1 MRGALAA
8 VGVALAFG
16 LAGPTVAV
24 AQDPDLAGEWHL
36 DSIAGGTTPDTSGH
50 GDNGTVGGTPTAVA
64 DARFGQGVHFPAK
77 TSYISALNTT
87 TLQPRNVSV
96 LAWVRSS
103 STPGNVEAIVA
114 QGAQSGCSFASYAL
128 YTGGSA
134 DNTPSTRGVRF
145 YVYAPGNAANTTPR
159 TPPAPLSIWDGHWH
173 AILGTFDGSAVRLYV
188 DGQEVGA
195 PVTLNTP
202 GPIGY
207 NLDLTKDFWIGNF
220 AGGAQCIEQTQF
232 AGDID
237 EVRVWDR
244 ALTDAEAAYVSSS
257 TATTPPEL
265 PIPGP
270 PPPPPANPPHNTTA
284 PSISQLFTAGGPTG
298 TYFCN
303 NGTWTNL
310 PSPPGY
316 TYRWI
321 ATENGKPVTVG
332 DGQTFSP
339 TSAVWGY
346 PIVCE
351 VTVQGPTTP
360 ISASSNSVFFT
371 SAGLNKLPPAYG
383 DIRVKGIDVFQIVQP
398 NAGALAFG
406 YPSGTFTTYCGGGT
420 PTAFVPI
427 PRSFFCSPGANPQDA
442 MQHTDY
448 AGVKLDSDKST
459 TAAVYINTVNV
470 PPSDPN
476 LPISVE
482 LSGTSNG
489 KSLGD
494 PLVLPAPT
502 PQASN
507 FAVVMADERD
517 TRSDQ
522 VQFHLPSSWTAQGN
536 LTLTAHILFPKPDFG
551 PTYGAFQCPS
561 PTDPPGDAYQI
572 NQYPRPNCDTDDT
585 FTLNDIPFEQ
595 FVGPIFQS
603 VQLLTHAQ
611 TGFSQTPDQ
620 VMAAAKYLY
629 PGGSRFSFGS
639 YSSSSIDI
647 DAASKVTV
655 DSKGNCVDS
664 AGNATGGTASGGQAI
679 RVCRWYAIDA
689 LMGQWVASNPARTR
703 SCRSI
708 LCNTYRRNYDGILAV
723 SNYDSGGGIV
733 GCSAGSFCP
742 EPGVQ
747 HPVGNDVSK
756 VSVSGPSAANTGW
769 LIVNTTVHPVQGSSH
784 ELGHWLTLPHAGSA
798 TGPCKN
804 APLNETWPGD
814 DSGRLQGVRFNAT
827 TGFRATPA
835 VDGTPSARVIYDF
848 MTYCGDFRDR
858 RPTLAQTRRG
868 TSPAAYPG
876 NTWLSARNW
885 QHVAAALDAMA
896 VRLHL
901 KLQQFPGGRLPLPAR
916 EASTAV
922 AVGVAGPSSGVITR
936 IVPTPGQ
943 TAVPSVAASPYRL
956 RSLGAGGKVLLD
968 AGIRIQP
975 PGEIRT
981 TSADGAFAGAVA
993 PNASAVELVLGGRVL
1008 ARKDRSRPPHVTLQL
1023 PRRGIHL
1030 RRGQRLSL
1038 RWRGSDPDSKSLQ
1051 VTIAVSSDG
1060 GATWRSAFIGP
1071 NRGRVSLPATAL
1083 AGSKRERVRVTL
1095 NDGFSAASATSATF
1109 KAPGSPPQ
1117 AQIIAPVAGDTILA
1131 GQRTRL
1137 VATAVNDQNQTLTG
1151 RSLTWFAGRRRLG
1164 SGATLKVRLSAGKV
1178 TLRLVARGSVGISR
1192 TVTERL
1198 TVTAAKLRVTSLS
1211 VPQRVK
1217 KGANTVTITLRTSST
1232 SKLVVGRKHYTV
1244 RTRSTRITLS
1254 LPAKPAVGLVK
1265 VPFTLSPRSRSVTG
1279 KIRGSVWVV
1288 RT

>member
-1 MRGALAA
+1 MVGLVLALGIAA
-8 VGVALAFG
+8 
-16 LAGPTVAV
+16 PSVAV

-64 DARFGQGVHFPAK
+64 DARFGPGVHFPAK
-77 TSYISALNTT
+77 TDYISAGNTA

-114 QGAQSGCSFASYAL
+114 QGAESGCSFASYAL

-145 YVYAPGNAANTTPR
+145 YVYAPGNLANTTPR
-159 TPPAPLSIWDGHWH
+159 TPPAPLTIWDGHWH

-220 AGGAQCIEQTQF
+220 AGGAQCSEQTQF
-232 AGDID
+232 AGDVD
-237 EVRVWDR
+237 EVRVWNR

-270 PPPPPANPPHNTTA
+270 PPPPPANPPQNTTA

-303 NGTWTNL
+303 SGTWTNL

-321 ATENGKPVTVG
+321 ATENGKAVTIA
-332 DGQTFSP
+332 DGQTFRP
-339 TSAVWGY
+339 TNAIYGY

-351 VTVQGPTTP
+351 VTVQGPTAPVT
-360 ISASSNSVFFT
+360 ATSNSVFFT
-371 SAGLNKLPPAYG
+371 VAGLNKLPPVFG
-383 DIRVKGIDVFQIVQP
+383 DVRVKGIDVFQIVQP
-398 NAGALAFG
+398 NSEAVAYWPNGSFFHQ
-406 YPSGTFTTYCGGGT
+406 PCSGGT
-420 PTAFVPI
+420 PSSYFEVGSTFQT
-427 PRSFFCSPGANPQDA
+427 FCIVNQNDPQQA
-442 MQHTDY
+442 MQQTDY
-448 AGVKLDSDKST
+448 DGVTLDSDKRT
-459 TAAVYINTVNV
+459 TAIVYVNTVNV
-470 PPSDPN
+470 APSDPN

-482 LSGTSNG
+482 LSGTING
-489 KSLGD
+489 QSLGD
-494 PLVLPAPT
+494 PLVLPAPQ
-502 PQASN
+502 PIRASDSPT
-507 FAVVMADERD
+507 VTSEERADRAN
-517 TRSDQ
+517 Q
-522 VQFHLPSSWTAQGN
+522 VQFLLPAAWTAPGH
-536 LTLTAHILFPKPDFG
+536 LKLTAHVVFPKPDFG
-551 PTYGAFQCPS
+551 PSYGALQCATPN
-561 PTDPPGDAYQI
+561 DPQGETAVLAAY
-572 NQYPRPNCDTDDT
+572 PKPNCDTDDT
-585 FTLNDIPFEQ
+585 YTLSNIPFEQ

-639 YSSSSIDI
+639 YSPSSIDI
-647 DAASKVTV
+647 DAASQVTV

-679 RVCRWYAIDA
+679 RVCRWNAIDT
-689 LMGQWVASNPARTR
+689 LMAQWVASNPARTR
-703 SCRSI
+703 LCRSI
-708 LCNTYRRNYDGILAV
+708 LCNTYRRNYDAVLAV
-723 SNYDSGGGIV
+723 SNYDSGGGIL
-733 GCSAGSFCP
+733 GCNAGSFCP

-756 VSVSGPSAANTGW
+756 VSLSGPSAANTGW
-769 LIVNTTVHPVQGSSH
+769 LIVNTSVHPVQGSSH

-814 DSGRLQGVRFNAT
+814 DSGRLQSARFNPV

-885 QHVAAALDAMA
+885 QRVAAALDAMA

-901 KLQQFPGGRLPLPAR
+901 KLQQFPGGGLLPHPAR
-916 EASTAV
+916 ESNTAV

-943 TAVPSVAASPYRL
+943 TAVASVATSPYRL

-968 AGIRIQP
+968 AGILIRP

-981 TSADGAFAGAVA
+981 TAVDGAFAGSVS
-993 PNASAVELVLGGRVL
+993 PNASAVELVYNGRVL
-1008 ARKDRSRPPHVTLQL
+1008 ARKDRSRPPHVKLL
-1023 PRRGIHL
+1023 LSRRGIHL
-1030 RRGQRLSL
+1030 RRGQKLAL

-1071 NRGRVSLPATAL
+1071 NRGRVSSARDRAR
-1083 AGSKRERVRVTL
+1083 RE
-1095 NDGFSAASATSATF
+1095 
-1109 KAPGSPPQ
+1109 
-1117 AQIIAPVAGDTILA
+1117 
-1131 GQRTRL
+1131 
-1137 VATAVNDQNQTLTG
+1137 
-1151 RSLTWFAGRRRLG
+1151 
-1164 SGATLKVRLSAGKV
+1164 
-1178 TLRLVARGSVGISR
+1178 
-1192 TVTERL
+1192 
-1198 TVTAAKLRVTSLS
+1198 
-1211 VPQRVK
+1211 
-1217 KGANTVTITLRTSST
+1217 
-1232 SKLVVGRKHYTV
+1232 
-1244 RTRSTRITLS
+1244 
-1254 LPAKPAVGLVK
+1254 
-1265 VPFTLSPRSRSVTG
+1265 
-1279 KIRGSVWVV
+1279 
-1288 RT
+1288 